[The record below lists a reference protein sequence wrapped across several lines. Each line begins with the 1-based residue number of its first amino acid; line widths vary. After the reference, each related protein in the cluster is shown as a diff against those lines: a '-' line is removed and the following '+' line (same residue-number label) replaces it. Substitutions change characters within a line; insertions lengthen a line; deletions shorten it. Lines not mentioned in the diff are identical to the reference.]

1 MAFSR
6 ENTADQGSNLN
17 PIAGYASGYAYMHDE
32 SESSQMGP
40 FLQMGSAPGG
50 GLTGGERAH
59 WGGSERARVKR
70 EKQRRTRELPSSS
83 TSENIEN
90 KRLVSARCAALPPVS
105 RSGCH
110 IQSAHNQVCPKL
122 GAWLRTVTS
131 TGILR

>member
-1 MAFSR
+1 MASSR

-17 PIAGYASGYAYMHDE
+17 PIAVYASGYAYMHDE

-40 FLQMGSAPGG
+40 FLQRGGAPGG
-50 GLTGGERAH
+50 GLTGGGMSGRDGNGRNSAEL
-59 WGGSERARVKR
+59 
-70 EKQRRTRELPSSS
+70 ELPSSS
-83 TSENIEN
+83 TSDNIEN
-90 KRLVSARCAALPPVS
+90 ERLVSARCAALLGLS
-105 RSGCH
+105 RQGCH